1 MNLDN
6 LIAILPLAALIFW
19 AVLVLL
25 VDLWI
30 PKGRKSIT
38 AILTTGGLALSLGL
52 TLAQNGR
59 TTMAFGGMVVVDGF
73 AVFLNVI
80 FLASGLAAVA
90 LAYDYLKR
98 MDLERG
104 EYYALLLFSISGMM
118 LMAYASDLI
127 IVFLALELLSIPLYV
142 LAGFARPR
150 TDSEESSLKYFLLG
164 AFASGFVLYGV
175 AMIFGATART
185 DLAGIVAA
193 MNSGTGNPLLFIIG
207 AVLLLVGFGF
217 KVAAVPFHMWT
228 PDVYQGAPTPVTG
241 FMSVA
246 VKAAGFTA
254 LLRVFTTI
262 FRGDIYADLWP
273 ILWGMAALTM
283 IAGNVLAISQKNI
296 KRLLAYSS
304 IAHAGYLLMA
314 FVPYGTQYLG
324 DAIASTL
331 FYLIGYGLTS
341 FGAWAVV
348 IAMEKA
354 EARGLDI
361 EDYAG
366 LGRRYPWLGLSMI
379 VFMLSFT
386 GIPLTLGFWGKF
398 YLFRTAVEGG
408 YLSLAL
414 VGLLTSI
421 VSAYYYLRVLVVM
434 YMKTGEPVAKDGTWI
449 NILAVVAAAAV
460 VLLAL
465 IPGPILELVSKAL
478 MLQ

>member
-193 MNSGTGNPLLFIIG
+193 MNSGTGNPLLFTIG

-254 LLRVFTTI
+254 LLRVFATI

-283 IAGNVLAISQKNI
+283 IAGNVLAISQRNI

-421 VSAYYYLRVLVVM
+421 VSAYYYLRVLVIM
-434 YMKTGEPVAKDGTWI
+434 YMKTGEPVAKGGAWI